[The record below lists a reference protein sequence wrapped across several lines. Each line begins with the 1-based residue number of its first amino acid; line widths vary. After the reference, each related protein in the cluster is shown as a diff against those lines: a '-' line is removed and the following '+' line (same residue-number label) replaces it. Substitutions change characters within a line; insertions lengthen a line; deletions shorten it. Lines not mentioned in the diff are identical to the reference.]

1 MTKKT
6 NFRNEINLADLVFII
21 WKERKTIFF
30 TTILSI
36 ILAFIY
42 IKLQDP
48 IEPVFKTSTEIK
60 TISSFDEFEYE
71 SYNNFI
77 QNKNYEVSISNN
89 LIITDFNYKKIDRKY
104 LINLFIEKL
113 SEDTFLSELIK
124 KSELL
129 DKNDYNNV
137 EEYENAVFNLKSKI
151 KFIPIADNNLKKNN
165 WNINFITKDKRKWEN
180 FLVLAEKNTNS
191 EIQNFLIKKFETSIL
206 NEKQLLN
213 FKIKDINLQLMSE
226 INNDVAKNVLKYQ
239 KQLLEKDK
247 NVQRLKIIFNSTPV
261 ISSSK
266 FFAARAMIDSTSY
279 TNISKKIN
287 NNSILLVGAVLGA
300 LIGILYAL
308 IFAGS
313 PIARK
318 N

>member
-1 MTKKT
+1 
-6 NFRNEINLADLVFII
+6 
-21 WKERKTIFF
+21 
-30 TTILSI
+30 
-36 ILAFIY
+36 
-42 IKLQDP
+42 
-48 IEPVFKTSTEIK
+48 
-60 TISSFDEFEYE
+60 
-71 SYNNFI
+71 
-77 QNKNYEVSISNN
+77 
-89 LIITDFNYKKIDRKY
+89 
-104 LINLFIEKL
+104 
-113 SEDTFLSELIK
+113 
-124 KSELL
+124 
-129 DKNDYNNV
+129 
-137 EEYENAVFNLKSKI
+137 
-151 KFIPIADNNLKKNN
+151 
-165 WNINFITKDKRKWEN
+165 
-180 FLVLAEKNTNS
+180 
-191 EIQNFLIKKFETSIL
+191 
-206 NEKQLLN
+206 
-213 FKIKDINLQLMSE
+213 MSE

-318 N
+318 NWKIYYHKKIIKKI